1 MKYLMKSNSFAES
14 KRYIKTFENT
24 IADIIDK
31 YDNFLIEVW
40 EIEDDKEEI
49 SGYTIWLSKE
59 EIKSLF
65 DKGLIYY
72 DTIDKYA
79 EPLFRVKDRE
89 NVEEYLELLRNVNK
103 YNL

>member
-1 MKYLMKSNSFAES
+1 MK
-14 KRYIKTFENT
+14 YIKTFENT

-31 YDNFLIEVW
+31 YDDLKIEVW
-40 EIEDDKEEI
+40 EIEDDKPEI

-59 EIKSLF
+59 EIKALF

-89 NVEEYLELLRNVNK
+89 DVEEYLELFRNVKN